1 MSSNTVP
8 STRRVSCSTKGSRIV
23 PGGGVGGR
31 EGRISEPI
39 GEPETEHENSNSRVS
54 SRVAT
59 YQAVPSCKAQAEPE
73 LVPVMNQPR
82 LRVEAKN
89 NHDLGH
95 R

>member
-54 SRVAT
+54 SRELQLTKLSLVA
-59 YQAVPSCKAQAEPE
+59 K
-73 LVPVMNQPR
+73 PR
-82 LRVEAKN
+82 QSLS
-89 NHDLGH
+89 
-95 R
+95 